1 MNNENQN
8 LNSKYNKSSGVENF
22 FAMLAALI
30 GYGGISFFFILVF
43 DTWDNGGF
51 LGSKG
56 ANIIPNFIE
65 IIIYLFIAVLGF
77 NILYR
82 ISNRNLLKT
91 ILVIITYFVFILG
104 FFFLPFLEDYLDD
117 KIEERKIVKLK
128 EELKQEAESMYVEP
142 KTGDSFYLDLDKM
155 EFVWYEETSFT
166 PLDPIKCKINISN
179 KKIDEINS
187 EFVMYQFDFDNNKIL
202 FYQDNIIKSRD
213 IKYIYWEYDEKTYI
227 VELGDE
233 FDASRLYNFEKYYNG
248 WDTPFFKS
256 DDTYYDAKDTIN
268 KINYSRRNFSTKY
281 DYIEDESILLYS
293 DEKESI
299 SININE
305 NILYIKD
312 NINNKSI
319 PYIVLK
325 RNVLVDDLEY
335 TDIKNIEN
343 EIAKINILVNEE
355 ENLINY
361 LIEYNNH
368 TYLAQIDEEDFIQ

>member
-343 EIAKINILVNEE
+343 EIAKINILVNE
-355 ENLINY
+355 
-361 LIEYNNH
+361 
-368 TYLAQIDEEDFIQ
+368 